1 VLQNVPTGEQTAPD
15 RFPAREYVCDF
26 AAECRRALDTT
37 GAVVHDLRIGG
48 ATVRLCFAGPALV
61 PAVLPALA
69 HLRADT
75 AGTEPVLTVE
85 LWDAASTGV
94 TPPAYPVPGEG
105 VPARGE
111 IRTYADAGA
120 RALYHSGV
128 RPRDGGFAEVT
139 IFDDRAS
146 IARYFVDAAERIPW
160 YERAAPLRSVLHW
173 GLTGPGRL
181 LVHAGAVGI
190 GDRGVLLAGPGGS
203 GKSTSAVAALIAGCE
218 YLGDDYVLVD
228 LAGPHPVAHSLYA
241 TAKLAPEAT
250 ALLPALSGTYGGQ
263 TPNGEEKWVIDVAQ
277 LRPDALRLQ
286 VGIAAI
292 VLPCLRPD
300 GPTRLLPASAGAALL
315 ALAPTTVF
323 QGPLRDGVA
332 LGQLAELARRVPAH
346 ALELGAGPEQVF
358 PVIAQLLEAG
368 S

>member
-1 VLQNVPTGEQTAPD
+1 VLQNVPTGEQTTPD
-15 RFPAREYVCDF
+15 RFPAREYVRDF
-26 AAECRRALDTT
+26 AAESTRAMAVA

-48 ATVRLCFAGPALV
+48 AAVRLCFAGPALV

-69 HLRADT
+69 HLRTDA

-94 TPPAYPVPGEG
+94 IPPPYPVPGEG

-111 IRTYADAGA
+111 IRTYADAGV

-139 IFDDRAS
+139 IYDERAS
-146 IARYFVDAAERIPW
+146 IARYFVDAPGRIPW

-173 GLTGPGRL
+173 GLTGRDRL

-203 GKSTSAVAALIAGCE
+203 GKSTSAVAAMIAGCE

-228 LAGPHPVAHSLYA
+228 LAGPQAMAHSVYA

-250 ALLPALSGTYGGQ
+250 ALLPALRGTYGGR
-263 TPNGEEKWVIDVAQ
+263 TPHGQEKWVIDVAQ
-277 LRPDALRLQ
+277 LRPGGLRLELE
-286 VGIAAI
+286 VAAI

-300 GPTRLLPASAGAALL
+300 APTRLRPASAGAALL

-346 ALELGAGPEQVF
+346 VLELGAGPEQVF

>member
-15 RFPAREYVCDF
+15 RFPAREYVRDF
-26 AAECRRALDTT
+26 AAECTRALAAA
-37 GAVVHDLRIGG
+37 GPLVHDLRIGG
-48 ATVRLCFAGPALV
+48 VPVRLCFAGPALV

-75 AGTEPVLTVE
+75 AGPEPLLTVE

-94 TPPAYPVPGEG
+94 IPPPYPVPGDG

-111 IRTYADAGA
+111 VRAYADAGV

-139 IFDDRAS
+139 IFDERAS
-146 IARYFVDAAERIPW
+146 IARYFVDAPDRIPW

-173 GLTGPGRL
+173 GLTGPDRL

-203 GKSTSAVAALIAGCE
+203 GKSTSAVAALIDGYQ

-228 LAGPHPVAHSLYA
+228 LAGPDPVAHSIYA

-250 ALLPALSGTYGGQ
+250 SLLPALSGTYGGR
-263 TPNGEEKWVIDVAQ
+263 TPGGQEKWVIDVAQ
-277 LRPDALRLQ
+277 LRPGGLGLQLR
-286 VGIAAI
+286 IAAI

-300 GPTRLLPASAGAALL
+300 APTRLRPASAGAALL

-332 LGQLAELARRVPAH
+332 LGQLAELAKRVPAH
-346 ALELGAGPEQVF
+346 VLELGAGPEQVG
-358 PVIAQLLEAG
+358 PIISQLLEGG